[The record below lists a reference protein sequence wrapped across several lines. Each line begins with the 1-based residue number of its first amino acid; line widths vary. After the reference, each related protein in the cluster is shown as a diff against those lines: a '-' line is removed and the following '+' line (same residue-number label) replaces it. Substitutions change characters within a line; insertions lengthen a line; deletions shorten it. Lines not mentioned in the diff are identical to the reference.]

1 MAKAKTNKK
10 SGASDK
16 LYDKKSSRGVKSV
29 NPFEMKMNKEK
40 FMVLNREQNHE
51 RGRPQVSRAKA
62 NDRRKETLGKEFELQ
77 HKTNV
82 FRDKRGGSSKI
93 QKESIY
99 NLNDSEVLTHHGQTL
114 AEIEKFDEPFEDEGN
129 SSEDEDMRL
138 AGNLVNTTF
147 TQCSTAYF

>member
-1 MAKAKTNKK
+1 MVKAKKTSKY
-10 SGASDK
+10 GASDK
-16 LYDKKSSRGVKSV
+16 LYDKKSTKAGKAKV

-40 FMVLNREQNHE
+40 FMVINREQNHE

-62 NDRRKETLGKEFELQ
+62 NEKRKETLGVEFNLQ
-77 HKTNV
+77 HKSNV
-82 FRDKRGGSSKI
+82 FRDNRRSAGPKV

-129 SSEDEDMRL
+129 SSEDEDRRL
-138 AGNLVNTTF
+138 AGKIFKN
-147 TQCSTAYF
+147 